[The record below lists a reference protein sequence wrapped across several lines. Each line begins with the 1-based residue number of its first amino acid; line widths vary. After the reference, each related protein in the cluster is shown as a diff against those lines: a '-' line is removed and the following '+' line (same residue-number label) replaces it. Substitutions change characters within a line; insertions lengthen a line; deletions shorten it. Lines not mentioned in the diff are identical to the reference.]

1 MLNEQ
6 QLIEKINTITLNPGE
21 TLKIRRRRRNFK
33 DGHVETHI
41 YVDVEDNMSYS
52 TSRIK
57 KELTQLLG
65 DQVYLTSGGAGTY
78 HFRVLK
84 PDQMPSQ
91 NTQ

>member
-6 QLIEKINTITLNPGE
+6 QLIEKINTITVNPGE
-21 TLKIRRRRRNFK
+21 SLKVRRRRKNYK
-33 DGHVETHI
+33 DGRAETHI
-41 YVDVEDNMSYS
+41 FIDVEDNMSYS

-57 KELTQLLG
+57 KELSQLLG

-78 HFRVLK
+78 HFRVLT
-84 PDQMPSQ
+84 PEQMPSR